1 MVVRF
6 FVPQTALDAWI
17 SSALADVQ
25 DDRLTVVAEARQ
37 YVLTEAVHVLREV
50 GGAGDGHE
58 LVGRVKS
65 RAELEETGAEI
76 VETSMLIGEFAYDV
90 EPGWLATPDGDF
102 DEHVRSTKRQDA
114 RALRPGPA
122 PTSDE
127 DLLSRLAAGTL

>member
-6 FVPQTALDAWI
+6 FVPQTSLDAWV
-17 SSALADVQ
+17 SAAAADVQ
-25 DDRLTVVAEARQ
+25 DDCLLIAAEARQ
-37 YVLTEAVHVLREV
+37 YLLTEAVHVLREV

-65 RAELEETGAEI
+65 RVSLEEQGAEI
-76 VETSMLIGEFAYDV
+76 VETSMLLGEFAYDV
-90 EPGWLATPDGDF
+90 EPGWLAIPDGDF
-102 DEHVRSTKRQDA
+102 DEHMRSTRREEA
-114 RALRPGPA
+114 RSRHPGTA

>member
-6 FVPQTALDAWI
+6 FVPQATLDLWI
-17 SSALADVQ
+17 SSESVDVR
-25 DDRLTVVAEARQ
+25 DDRLTVVAEGRE
-37 YVLTEAVHVLREV
+37 YTLTEAVHVLREV
-50 GGAGDGHE
+50 GGAGDGPD

-65 RAELEETGAEI
+65 RAALDEQGAEI

-90 EPGWLATPDGDF
+90 EPGWLATPHGEF
-102 DEHVRSTKRQDA
+102 EEHLRSTQRESA
-114 RALRPGPA
+114 RALRPGAA